1 MTEKY
6 QILNINI
13 LLLVITINLKSETLN
28 AKIKQ
33 KGLVDKSAVAG
44 FINNTDLNKKVV
56 ALAKKPEL
64 KAVNDKIVKLEI
76 HDLNYF
82 LAKNFLMMVPRMFV
96 YQPTFNTLELK
107 IDKGI
112 DCYCLEIKRSI

>member
-44 FINNTDLNKKVV
+44 FINNTDLNKNVV

>member
-44 FINNTDLNKKVV
+44 FINNIDLNKKVV

-64 KAVNDKIVKLEI
+64 KAVKDKIVKLEI

-82 LAKNFLMMVPRMFV
+82 LAKKFLMMVPRMFV

>member
-76 HDLNYF
+76 HDLDYF

>member
-64 KAVNDKIVKLEI
+64 KAVKDKIVKLEI

>member
-64 KAVNDKIVKLEI
+64 KAVKDKIVKLEI

-96 YQPTFNTLELK
+96 YQPTFNMLELK